1 MSEVKEKIIEALLL
15 TERKGMEDLIFH
27 LDEIGFFTQ
36 PASTSASK
44 HSAKEGGL
52 AEHSFNVYNLANEIN
67 GWMGFNLD
75 TKSIRIAA
83 LLHDVGKAG
92 QFGKAGYVQNILA
105 SGKRSDKKPYETN
118 KDLLPVEHEIRS
130 VQIISRYIEL
140 TEEESFAIL
149 YHNGMYGA
157 LKYQLQGN
165 ETPLQM
171 LVHFAD
177 MWASRVIEGG
187 EE

>member
-1 MSEVKEKIIEALLL
+1 MSEIRSQIIEALLT

-36 PASTSASK
+36 PASTGAGK
-44 HSAKEGGL
+44 HSTKEGGL
-52 AEHSFNVYNLANEIN
+52 AEHSMNVCNLAIDLNSL
-67 GWMGFNLD
+67 MGFHID
-75 TKSIRIAA
+75 TKSIIIVA

-92 QFGKAGYVQNILA
+92 QFGKAGYVENILS
-105 SGKRSDKKPYETN
+105 SGKRSDKKPYEVN
-118 KDLLPVEHEIRS
+118 KELLPVEHEIRS
-130 VQIISRYIEL
+130 VQIISKYIEL

-171 LVHFAD
+171 LIHFAD
-177 MWASRVIEGG
+177 MWSSRVIERG